1 MLRRMPRPVIAW
13 TLVLIQLVLIIG
25 AVAAPG
31 PTLYVLPSWARA
43 ALSVVA
49 VAALAIA
56 AISLLGLGRGLTA
69 SPVPR
74 EEGALVTDGLFGVVR
89 HPTYSALG
97 VAMGALAIASGG
109 VGRLLCTAGLFVL
122 FAGKARWEERL
133 LTERFPVY
141 PAYAARVPRFVPKVR
156 RRA

>member
-1 MLRRMPRPVIAW
+1 MPRSVIAW
-13 TLVLIQLVLIIG
+13 SLVLAQLFLIVG

-31 PTLYVLPSWARA
+31 PALYALPTAARA
-43 ALSVVA
+43 ALSLIA
-49 VAALAIA
+49 VAGLALAA
-56 AISLLGLGRGLTA
+56 VSLLGLGRGLTA

-74 EEGALVTDGLFGVVR
+74 EEGALVTDGMFGVVR

-97 VAMGALAIASGG
+97 LAMGSLAVASGG
-109 VGRLLCTAGLFVL
+109 LGRLICTLGLFVL

-141 PAYAARVPRFVPKVR
+141 PSYAARVPRFVPRAR
-156 RRA
+156 RHP

>member
-1 MLRRMPRPVIAW
+1 LYE
-13 TLVLIQLVLIIG
+13 L
-25 AVAAPG
+25 
-31 PTLYVLPSWARA
+31 PTAARA
-43 ALSVVA
+43 ALSTVA
-49 VAALAIA
+49 VAALALA
-56 AISLLGLGRGLTA
+56 AISLFGLGRGLTA

-97 VAMGALAIASGG
+97 LAMGALAVSSGG
-109 VGRLLCTAGLFVL
+109 LGRMLFAVGLFAL

-141 PAYAARVPRFVPKVR
+141 PSYAARVPRFIPRIR